1 MKISRIEHP
10 FLYNLNVLRHRLI
23 WQLSEILSF
32 KKFACEKTEIDL
44 PFKIFTHKSVLIRKL
59 GNSDVRLQQQKI
71 KNLSLAAPTIHRVLI
86 KPGETFSYWNLI
98 GEPLARRGYV
108 EGMLLSQGEVIAGVG
123 GGLCQLANL
132 LYWMAIHTPLI
143 ITERHRHSFDAFP
156 DSGRTLPFASGAT
169 VFYNYVDLQFRNDT
183 EATFEIKVWL
193 DDEFLRGEILVD
205 RQLPTRYHIVERDHQ
220 FFLDEKTGKTMRENK
235 LFRQIV
241 DVRTG
246 KLIKEELVCE
256 NVAEVKYP
264 VSFST
269 CIPLTKN

>member
-10 FLYNLNVLRHRLI
+10 FLYNLNVLRHR
-23 WQLSEILSF
+23 WFWWFREILSF
-32 KKFACEKTEIDL
+32 KKFAREKTEIDL

-59 GNSDVRLQQQKI
+59 GNSDVRLQLQKI
-71 KNLSLAAPTIHRVLI
+71 KNLSLAAPTIHQVLI
-86 KPGETFSYWNLI
+86 KPGETFSYWDLI
-98 GEPLARRGYV
+98 GEPSARRGYV

-132 LYWMAIHTPLI
+132 LYWMAIHTPLT

-183 EATFEIKVWL
+183 AAAFEIKVWL
-193 DDEFLRGEILVD
+193 DEEFLHGEILTD
-205 RQLPTRYHIVERDHQ
+205 RELPTRYHIVERDHR
-220 FFLDEKTGKTMRENK
+220 FFIDEKTGKTMRENK

-246 KLIKEELVCE
+246 KMIKEELVCE

-264 VSFST
+264 VSFS
-269 CIPLTKN
+269 N